1 MTMTAHGH
9 VPDEGP
15 TRPRVGLSVA
25 NARMPLQAPAGI
37 RRRQPIHP
45 GRFLERHYLEPLA
58 MTQTEA
64 ARRLGVSRRRINEL
78 VQGRRAMSADTAIRC
93 ALAFGLPATDWL
105 AMQAD
110 WDSYLAWKVMARS
123 GAASGTSASP
133 R

>member
-1 MTMTAHGH
+1 MRA
-9 VPDEGP
+9 PP
-15 TRPRVGLSVA
+15 
-25 NARMPLQAPAGI
+25 QAPAGI

-123 GAASGTSASP
+123 GTTSDAKSSSMSGMTAGESTGSPPSA

>member
-1 MTMTAHGH
+1 
-9 VPDEGP
+9 
-15 TRPRVGLSVA
+15 
-25 NARMPLQAPAGI
+25 MPLQAPAGI
-37 RRRQPIHP
+37 RRRLPIHP

-110 WDSYLAWKVMARS
+110 WDSYLAWKVMARA
-123 GAASGTSASP
+123 GVTSGTSAGTGSGTSTSHSP
-133 R
+133 QAR